1 MPTDPPPDSSGPDQ
15 RFLGTSTEST
25 SLRVPLWAGIGS
37 LAGAMVLAAVL
48 IPPLILANDDDGR
61 SDSTQTQVDPSSA
74 PPSVV
79 GQQPEGP
86 VVPTESGR
94 APGQGPSGTP
104 RPGGGGTGEP
114 APEAEPTRTPG
125 TGTTSRTPGPTTS
138 PNATTGTERF
148 RPITVQAEDPGNTLG
163 GGAKVA
169 TCSACDGG
177 ARVRY
182 LGELTV
188 YFDVPAAGRRTVTV
202 HYTVDGPRELRVS
215 INDASQHTF
224 SVTGTSWDSP
234 RSVQFDASV
243 PAGRVAVRLWSGRSA
258 PDIDKV
264 TIS

>member
-1 MPTDPPPDSSGPDQ
+1 MPSDPPPDSSGPDQ

-48 IPPLILANDDDGR
+48 IPPLILATDDGR
-61 SDSTQTQVDPSSA
+61 SDSTQSQSAPPSA

-86 VVPTESGR
+86 AVPSESER
-94 APGQGPSGTP
+94 TPNPGPSGTP
-104 RPGGGGTGEP
+104 RPGGGGTA
-114 APEAEPTRTPG
+114 APPPGAEP
-125 TGTTSRTPGPTTS
+125 SRTPATGATSRDPGPTAS
-138 PNATTGTERF
+138 PSTTTETERF
-148 RPITVQAEDPGNTLG
+148 RPLTVQAEAPGNTLG
-163 GGAKVA
+163 GGAQVA
-169 TCSACDGG
+169 TCSSCDGG

-182 LGELTV
+182 LGNLTV
-188 YFDVPAAGRRTVTV
+188 YFEVPAAGRRTVTV

-224 SVTGTSWDSP
+224 AVTGTTWDSP

-243 PAGRVAVRLWSGRSA
+243 PAGRVAVRLWSDKSA